1 MLHTM
6 GHMYMNFFISLTWV
20 PMAPNLALWVWGGMV
35 FSLWFVFRMK
45 LLISSSSYASHYGT
59 YVKLFNEHIPFSA
72 HSFFVHSKLSTFQFL
87 HIWNWS
93 LSILCTFA
101 TSIFCIFHFLH
112 SHYPS
117 VPKVQARLLILMKIF
132 KISQLHTLSV
142 LLMPL
147 RLFGPA
153 LLFGSLEYLANSI
166 SAHSIFCI
174 SCIFQFLH
182 IPFSSHFWIVD
193 ILRWQDMHCSKVQPG
208 NDWMAPPMH

>member
-1 MLHTM
+1 M
-6 GHMYMNFFISLTWV
+6 
-20 PMAPNLALWVWGGMV
+20 
-35 FSLWFVFRMK
+35 
-45 LLISSSSYASHYGT
+45 
-59 YVKLFNEHIPFSA
+59 
-72 HSFFVHSKLSTFQFL
+72 ST
-87 HIWNWS
+87 
-93 LSILCTFA
+93 
-101 TSIFCIFHFLH
+101 FHFLH
-112 SHYPS
+112 IHFLYIRNWAHSNFYTFEIGHFLFYAHLQLLYFAYSIFCTVITRPS

-193 ILRWQDMHCSKVQPG
+193 ILRWPISQDMHCSKLQPG